1 MFTAKLR
8 TVGTALFV
16 FVLAMWFVFPATAN
30 ATTGT
35 MVVTQNT
42 VLTEDQFG
50 QITMAAD
57 NITLDCA
64 GFQVV
69 GGNWYDAIGILLE
82 GRTGVVVKDCRVS
95 GFYNGVVLL
104 HSSGNTITGNE
115 GTLNVN
121 AAFALGEGSTN
132 NLLSLNMGN
141 NNVGNGFGSS
151 DSPANTFIDNSAAGN
166 RAGFAI
172 GGANNVLRNN
182 DADGNSERGFHL
194 GDADGSQLIGNK
206 SPGTGSKGSP
216 LSPPTELSSQK
227 TSPPQMPPVG
237 LAPNVASNLQ
247 LTGNQASGNLVGFLM
262 PGSVGSIVKGNV
274 ATTNNQLGFIL
285 IGGSSNGMFRGNS
298 AIHNGAGFLIG
309 DASNGNTFDKNQA
322 TGNSSFGFSLQGV
335 SQDLLTA
342 NVARENGSD
351 GSNGFELYG
360 SSQNTLRGNTSV
372 GNGGEG
378 FRVADGSNEN
388 ILSMNR
394 ATANAA
400 SGFDV
405 TRSDGNM
412 LSMNRSERS
421 NGTGYSL
428 AETSGLVLSGNTAT
442 GSTGVGIELHQS
454 SNGTFRGN
462 SSTRNWEGFLIADA
476 SNGNTSARTSPRA
489 TKPLGSFSM
498 GGTRPSL
505 PATSP

>member
-1 MFTAKLR
+1 
-8 TVGTALFV
+8 
-16 FVLAMWFVFPATAN
+16 
-30 ATTGT
+30 

-194 GDADGSQLIGNK
+194 GDADGSQLIGNQ
-206 SPGTGSKGSP
+206 STGNGFEGFSLYSSDGLVVQENIATQNAASGFGTDGS
-216 LSPPTELSSQK
+216 
-227 TSPPQMPPVG
+227 
-237 LAPNVASNLQ
+237 SNLQ

-298 AIHNGAGFLIG
+298 AIHNRSRIPHRGRIERKHLRQEPGHRQLVLRVL
-309 DASNGNTFDKNQA
+309 A
-322 TGNSSFGFSLQGV
+322 TG
-335 SQDLLTA
+335 
-342 NVARENGSD
+342 REPRPPD
-351 GSNGFELYG
+351 GK
-360 SSQNTLRGNTSV
+360 RG
-372 GNGGEG
+372 
-378 FRVADGSNEN
+378 
-388 ILSMNR
+388 
-394 ATANAA
+394 
-400 SGFDV
+400 
-405 TRSDGNM
+405 
-412 LSMNRSERS
+412 
-421 NGTGYSL
+421 
-428 AETSGLVLSGNTAT
+428 
-442 GSTGVGIELHQS
+442 
-454 SNGTFRGN
+454 
-462 SSTRNWEGFLIADA
+462 
-476 SNGNTSARTSPRA
+476 P
-489 TKPLGSFSM
+489 
-498 GGTRPSL
+498 
-505 PATSP
+505 